1 MMIDDRY
8 YHLTQMSNIGVI
20 PFPLSTLTKLTQT
33 IAFIQLHHD
42 EINNSYQDNYIR
54 LCLKHPFVCFETW

>member
-20 PFPLSTLTKLTQT
+20 PFPLSTLTKCIIKAL
-33 IAFIQLHHD
+33 
-42 EINNSYQDNYIR
+42 NSNDCIY
-54 LCLKHPFVCFETW
+54 PVAP